1 MTHIDKVMVKENEK
15 LVAEARLRLTTTIN
29 SIRLLASY
37 NKEVKGVVLQN
48 APRNAKY
55 TSSDVQKEILSIVA
69 RKVQKLI
76 REEIGTS
83 KFCIMVD
90 EARDESKKEKMG
102 LHITRSSST
111 KRNDELLA
119 AQAEEIAR
127 EIELGE
133 LDTGQGANQMSS
145 LQRPGDTRWSS
156 HYKSIQSLKK
166 MFSATIS
173 VLRSI
178 ANDRSVLK
186 YSRGDAAGAL
196 QIIVKF
202 DFVFILLMMEKI
214 MKITDVLCQTLQK
227 KSIDILNALDSVSNT
242 KVLLGNLRNDGWDP
256 LLQEVNYFCEK
267 NDIDILDLNH
277 KYVSF
282 G

>member
-1 MTHIDKVMVKENEK
+1 
-15 LVAEARLRLTTTIN
+15 
-29 SIRLLASY
+29 
-37 NKEVKGVVLQN
+37 
-48 APRNAKY
+48 
-55 TSSDVQKEILSIVA
+55 
-69 RKVQKLI
+69 
-76 REEIGTS
+76 
-83 KFCIMVD
+83 
-90 EARDESKKEKMG
+90 
-102 LHITRSSST
+102 
-111 KRNDELLA
+111 
-119 AQAEEIAR
+119 
-127 EIELGE
+127 
-133 LDTGQGANQMSS
+133 
-145 LQRPGDTRWSS
+145 
-156 HYKSIQSLKK
+156 

-178 ANDRSVLK
+178 ANDRSVSK

>member
-29 SIRLLASY
+29 SI
-37 NKEVKGVVLQN
+37 
-48 APRNAKY
+48 
-55 TSSDVQKEILSIVA
+55 
-69 RKVQKLI
+69 
-76 REEIGTS
+76 
-83 KFCIMVD
+83 
-90 EARDESKKEKMG
+90 
-102 LHITRSSST
+102 SSST

-133 LDTGQGANQMSS
+133 LDTGQGA
-145 LQRPGDTRWSS
+145 
-156 HYKSIQSLKK
+156 
-166 MFSATIS
+166 
-173 VLRSI
+173 
-178 ANDRSVLK
+178 
-186 YSRGDAAGAL
+186 L

-214 MKITDVLCQTLQK
+214 MKITD
-227 KSIDILNALDSVSNT
+227 
-242 KVLLGNLRNDGWDP
+242 
-256 LLQEVNYFCEK
+256 EVNYFCEK